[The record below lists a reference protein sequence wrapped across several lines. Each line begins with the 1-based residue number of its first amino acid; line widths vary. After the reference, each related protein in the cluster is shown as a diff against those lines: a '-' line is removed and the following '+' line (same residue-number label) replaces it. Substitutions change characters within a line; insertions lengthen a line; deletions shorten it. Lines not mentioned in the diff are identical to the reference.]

1 MKENISNAKVIP
13 FDSGLGFDDELTAIL
28 RQGAKTMLQA
38 AIESEVAEYIGQ
50 HKNCVDTEGRRT
62 VVRNGHHPERNLQ
75 TGIGPIAIKRP
86 KVNDKRVD
94 EQGERFRFH
103 SSIIP
108 AYLKRTKSVEEL
120 IPWLYLRGISTG
132 DFPLA
137 LEAILGKDAPGLSST
152 SVVRLKKHWEDDFAT
167 WSTRDLSKERF
178 VYFWA
183 DGIYPRVRLEDS
195 ESQCFLVIM
204 GATKEGKKELVAIGE
219 GLRESEDAWREV
231 LLDLKKRGLTT
242 GPELAVG
249 DGALGFWAAIGK
261 EDPNATQQRCWVHKT
276 GNVVA
281 KLPKSSHNKA
291 KGLLKDIYSA
301 ETRKQAEAAMD
312 HFCDVFDA
320 KHPKAVKCLVKDRT
334 ELLAFFDFPAEH
346 WVHIR
351 TTNPI
356 ESLFATIRLRTKRT
370 KGHGSAKAALSMAFK
385 LAQCAEKKW
394 NKLRGSQLLADVI
407 SVDFKFQDGIKIALA
422 A

>member
-1 MKENISNAKVIP
+1 MKESISSAQVIP
-13 FDSGLGFDDELTAIL
+13 FESGRGFDDHLTSIL
-28 RQGAKTMLQA
+28 RQGAKAMLQA
-38 AIESEVAEYIGQ
+38 AIESEVAEYVSQ
-50 HKNCVDTEGRRT
+50 HKDCVDADGRRT
-62 VVRNGHHPERNLQ
+62 VVRNGHHPERDLQ
-75 TGIGPIAIKRP
+75 TGIGPITIKKP

-132 DFPLA
+132 DFPSA
-137 LEAILGKDAPGLSST
+137 LEALLGKDAPGLSSA

-167 WSTRDLSKERF
+167 WSTRDLSNERF

-183 DGIYPRVRLEDS
+183 DGIYPRVRLEGS

-219 GLRESEDAWREV
+219 GLRESEDAWTEV
-231 LLDLKKRGLTT
+231 LRDLKRRGLKT

-249 DGALGFWAAIGK
+249 DGALGFWAAVGK
-261 EDPNATQQRCWVHKT
+261 EFPNAAQQRCWVHKT
-276 GNVVA
+276 GNITA

-320 KHPKAVKCLVKDRT
+320 KHPKAVTCLVKDKI

-346 WVHIR
+346 WVHVR

-394 NKLRGSQLLADVI
+394 NKLRGSQLIADVI
-407 SVDFKFQDGIKIALA
+407 SINFKFQDGVKIAVA

>member
-1 MKENISNAKVIP
+1 MKENSSNAKVIP

-28 RQGAKTMLQA
+28 RQGAKAMLQA
-38 AIESEVAEYIGQ
+38 AIESEVAEYVGL
-50 HKNCVDTEGRRT
+50 HKDCIDASGRRT
-62 VVRNGHHPERNLQ
+62 VVRNGHHPERDLQ
-75 TGIGPIAIKRP
+75 TGIGPIAIRKP
-86 KVNDKRVD
+86 KVNDKRID
-94 EQGERFRFH
+94 EQGERMRFH
-103 SSIIP
+103 SNIIP

-120 IPWLYLRGISTG
+120 VPWLYLRGISTG
-132 DFPLA
+132 DFPSA
-137 LEAILGKDAPGLSST
+137 LEAILGKNAPGLSST
-152 SVVRLKKHWEDDFAT
+152 SIVRLKKHWEDDFAT
-167 WSTRDLSKERF
+167 WSARDLSKERF

-204 GATKEGKKELVAIGE
+204 GATKDGKKELVAIGE
-219 GLRESEDAWREV
+219 GLRESEDAWSEV
-231 LLDLKKRGLTT
+231 LHDLKRRGLKT

-249 DGALGFWAAIGK
+249 DGALGFWAAVSK
-261 EDPNATQQRCWVHKT
+261 EYPNAAQQRCWVHKT
-276 GNVVA
+276 GNIVA

-312 HFCDVFDA
+312 HFCDVFEA
-320 KHPKAVKCLVKDRT
+320 KHPKAVTCLVKDRI

-385 LAQCAEKKW
+385 LAQGAEKKW

-407 SVDFKFQDGIKIALA
+407 SIDFKFQDGVKIAVA